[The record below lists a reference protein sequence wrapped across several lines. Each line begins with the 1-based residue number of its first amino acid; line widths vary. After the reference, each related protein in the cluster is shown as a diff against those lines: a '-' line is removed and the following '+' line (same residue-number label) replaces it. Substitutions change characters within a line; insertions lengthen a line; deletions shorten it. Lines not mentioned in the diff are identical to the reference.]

1 MMRFSGVWFDIRWH
15 FKCNW
20 VLYLFAT
27 ILIAIGAIMYY
38 APNKWFES
46 KSKSNRPVIITELAT
61 GTIVS
66 IRATGSFDSWCRVEL
81 KFDTGI
87 ILLTSYGF
95 IKQWGIREGSRYLI
109 QYNSRRG
116 RLAIKLDSENA
127 VQWKT
132 VQMRVTA
139 YCPCSK
145 CCGSYSDGITASGHK
160 ISQGDRFVA
169 ADKTYPFGTEMLIP
183 GYNTGDGYKNS
194 KKCDNSNEHKN
205 SKECESSKNNGAVEV
220 LDRGGAIRGKRLDVF
235 FNTHQEALEWGVRH
249 LDVKIR
255 EQ

>member
-1 MMRFSGVWFDIRWH
+1 MRILVTTAIVVICAAFIVAMTEI
-15 FKCNW
+15 
-20 VLYLFAT
+20 
-27 ILIAIGAIMYY
+27 ILILDTVVPANLVA
-38 APNKWFES
+38 
-46 KSKSNRPVIITELAT
+46 
-61 GTIVS
+61 IVS
-66 IRATGSFDSWCRVEL
+66 
-81 KFDTGI
+81 
-87 ILLTSYGF
+87 
-95 IKQWGIREGSRYLI
+95 
-109 QYNSRRG
+109 
-116 RLAIKLDSENA
+116 DSENA
-127 VQWKT
+127 VQWKTVQWKT

-183 GYNTGDGYKNS
+183 GYKNS
-194 KKCDNSNEHKN
+194 KNKN
-205 SKECESSKNNGAVEV
+205 SDAVDAVEV

>member
-1 MMRFSGVWFDIRWH
+1 MYELRTDSRQTLTAIV
-15 FKCNW
+15 
-20 VLYLFAT
+20 
-27 ILIAIGAIMYY
+27 ILAIAACILAGFIGTSRARH
-38 APNKWFES
+38 NT
-46 KSKSNRPVIITELAT
+46 RVVLAT
-61 GTIVS
+61 TVVPVTIVS
-66 IRATGSFDSWCRVEL
+66 
-81 KFDTGI
+81 
-87 ILLTSYGF
+87 
-95 IKQWGIREGSRYLI
+95 
-109 QYNSRRG
+109 
-116 RLAIKLDSENA
+116 DSENA